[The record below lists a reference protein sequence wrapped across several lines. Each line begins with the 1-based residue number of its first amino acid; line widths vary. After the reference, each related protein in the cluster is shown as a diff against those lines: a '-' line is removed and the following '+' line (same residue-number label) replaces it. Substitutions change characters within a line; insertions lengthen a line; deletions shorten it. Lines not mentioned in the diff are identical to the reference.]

1 MEGTVTQFEI
11 EWAGLLGGRRPVV
24 IARKL
29 VPGEVRLAPG
39 ATLAGCPVA
48 PSVEYVHVRR
58 LAPDGRPRADLVG
71 FELADPR
78 DLSCFAVGQV
88 VDLAGSVATPSSE
101 TP

>member
-29 VPGEVRLAPG
+29 VPGELRLAPG

-48 PSVEYVHVRR
+48 PVVQAVHVRQI
-58 LAPDGRPRADLVG
+58 APDGRPRADLVG

-78 DLSCFAVGQV
+78 DLSRFVAGQV
-88 VDLAGSVATPSSE
+88 VDLVGSVATPSSE